1 MDGNKDDGDDIN
13 DDNDGLMVLI
23 IRAGGGMESVCQ
35 PEDVGLTSPLPPIG
49 GQVSTIVL

>member
-1 MDGNKDDGDDIN
+1 MEGDGNNDILIS
-13 DDNDGLMVLI
+13 LMTVMMMLI

-35 PEDVGLTSPLPPIG
+35 AEDVGLTSPLPPIG